1 MGAEKT
7 RVLNYLEMRYD
18 FVSARNVLNNWMK
31 TADVKDADYLDD
43 NALKSLLEYLKDNAA
58 DAARVHAAIERLILG
73 GDDAPAA
80 VDAPVDTADN
90 GGDNADN
97 GGDNADNGGDN
108 ADNGDN
114 GDANADNGG
123 DNADNGDNGDA

>member
-7 RVLNYLEMRYD
+7 RVLSYLEMRYD

-31 TADVKDADYLDD
+31 TAGIKDDADYLDD
-43 NALKSLLEYLKDNAA
+43 NALKSLLGYLKDNAA

-80 VDAPVDTADN
+80 VDAPADTA
-90 GGDNADN
+90 DNADN
-97 GGDNADNGGDN
+97 GGDNVDNGDAPADSADN

-114 GDANADNGG
+114 G
-123 DNADNGDNGDA
+123 GDNGDA